1 MGLSLCGIMG
11 KCKGKLIVLGTS
23 ITGIYF
29 LLFSQFGVEKSV
41 STIFEKLKNVCVTC
55 RLRCSTVSGEL
66 GMLRKSVRKMWLRFC
81 MKMLSFL

>member
-11 KCKGKLIVLGTS
+11 KCKGKLIVLGSS

-41 STIFEKLKNVCVTC
+41 STIFEKLKNVYV
-55 RLRCSTVSGEL
+55 
-66 GMLRKSVRKMWLRFC
+66 
-81 MKMLSFL
+81 